1 MTNLLEKAK
10 EIPVRDYIKLENPI
24 FKGQTS
30 VDNNLKYWMV
40 FESNGVLY
48 KTHNTL
54 INLDIIQS
62 LTLHCKL

>member
-10 EIPVRDYIKLENPI
+10 EIPVRDYIKLENPK
-24 FKGQTS
+24 FKGQTP

-54 INLDIIQS
+54 
-62 LTLHCKL
+62 

>member
-24 FKGQTS
+24 FKGQPP
-30 VDNNLKYWMV
+30 VDDNLKYWMV
-40 FESNGVLY
+40 LESNGVLY

-54 INLDIIQS
+54 
-62 LTLHCKL
+62 